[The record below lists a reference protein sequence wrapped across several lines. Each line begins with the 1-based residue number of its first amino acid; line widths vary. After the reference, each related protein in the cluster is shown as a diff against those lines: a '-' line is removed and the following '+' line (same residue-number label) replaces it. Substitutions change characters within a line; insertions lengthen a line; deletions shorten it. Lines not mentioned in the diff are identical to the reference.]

1 MSRLRHGVGSAVLFI
16 FLGGSFSPLQADGQ
30 GFTPINVS
38 NRDGRIVVSTS
49 LEGGFPPPIAEE
61 LKAGIP
67 REFFYYTV
75 LYRVIP
81 RWYDEEKASKTVRFT
96 VKYDLLKKQFR
107 VIRDDGSE
115 VSEKVFDTYAEME
128 RWVST
133 LSDLS
138 LSPVHL
144 ISKRHR
150 YYVSV
155 KTEMKAGEPPT
166 ILKYV
171 LFFVPYSKFSTP
183 WVQSPVFHAAD
194 LKP

>member
-1 MSRLRHGVGSAVLFI
+1 MLLL
-16 FLGGSFSPLQADGQ
+16 FLGGILSPLQANGQ
-30 GFTPINVS
+30 GFAPINVS
-38 NRDGRIVVSTS
+38 NREGQIVVSTS
-49 LEGGFPPPIAEE
+49 LEGGFPPQIAEE

-67 REFFYYTV
+67 REFFYYAV

-81 RWYDEEKASKTVRFT
+81 RWYDEEKVSKTVRFT
-96 VKYDLLKKQFR
+96 VKYDLLTKQFR
-107 VIRDDGSE
+107 VSRDDGSGI
-115 VSEKVFDTYAEME
+115 SEKVFDAYGEME
-128 RWVST
+128 RWVSN

-138 LSPVHL
+138 LSPVQT

-155 KTEMKAGEPPT
+155 KAEMKAGEPPT

-183 WVQSPVFHAAD
+183 WIQSPVFHAAD
-194 LKP
+194 LKH